1 MLVSLSNGVYET
13 YGATQP
19 PANLQVPQSSY
30 IGPGLTK
37 GFYDTMAHLHLAHLI
52 SFSSSPA
59 PYARLLGSA
68 IATFDGQNTLVVRR
82 QRHVCLLITKHAYRR
97 IKHGFMV
104 LFLIECR
111 GEAQLSSATVRENER
126 GVLCCWA
133 DLILPFAVRRGET
146 TGMCITRRHLLPFWW
161 NSSVVGEVVLGSDL
175 G

>member
-1 MLVSLSNGVYET
+1 MAQRSRRPIYKYHQHLLASE
-13 YGATQP
+13 
-19 PANLQVPQSSY
+19 
-30 IGPGLTK
+30 PGLTK

-68 IATFDGQNTLVVRR
+68 IATFDGQKTLVVRR

-97 IKHGFMV
+97 IKHGFVV

-133 DLILPFAVRRGET
+133 DLILPFAVRRGDDGDVHNEASSSAS
-146 TGMCITRRHLLPFWW
+146 LW
-161 NSSVVGEVVLGSDL
+161 NTSVVGEVVLGSDL
-175 G
+175 E

>member
-1 MLVSLSNGVYET
+1 MAQRSRRPIYKYHIFLHRGLVSQRAFTIRWRICTS
-13 YGATQP
+13 
-19 PANLQVPQSSY
+19 
-30 IGPGLTK
+30 
-37 GFYDTMAHLHLAHLI
+37 AHLI

-68 IATFDGQNTLVVRR
+68 IATFDGQNTLVVRG

-97 IKHGFMV
+97 INHGFMA

-133 DLILPFAVRRGET
+133 DLILPFTVRRGRGET
-146 TGMCITRRHLLPFWW
+146 TGMCITRRHFLPLCKTR
-161 NSSVVGEVVLGSDL
+161 VVVDEVVLGLDL